1 MKFCANPRKT
11 EFIFVLERGV
21 PQMASSTKLNE
32 QPIKVNDAEAIQN
45 QHQLQKQADG
55 NYPSALSH

>member
-1 MKFCANPRKT
+1 
-11 EFIFVLERGV
+11 
-21 PQMASSTKLNE
+21 MASSTKLNE

-55 NYPSALSH
+55 NYLPQCSVPLMLWCYPFLHHLGSEV

>member
-1 MKFCANPRKT
+1 
-11 EFIFVLERGV
+11 
-21 PQMASSTKLNE
+21 MASSTKLNE